1 MHWPR
6 LTLHDSTPVGFW
18 REREA
23 RKTQN
28 NVKENRGERKVNVWV
43 VIMET
48 GKDCHTG
55 QSKMETS
62 HQGLLCRRARRRKMK
77 ELFKNLSVCP
87 WNLWWKRKRA
97 REWYGYLCK
106 VGQDS
111 PDFWTHGRAPTPPK
125 KKTRGTGRKRTCTE
139 AADPVKFLQ
148 LTLSRSGKN
157 SVKNSWIRIQIRIS
171 TKVEW
176 FIAIVNYQK
185 FDNKSST
192 TSWLIGKILLEL
204 PISQWQKFLEK
215 FLYPPHDSAHHQNL
229 ISCW

>member
-1 MHWPR
+1 MVR
-6 LTLHDSTPVGFW
+6 LFVQSG
-18 REREA
+18 
-23 RKTQN
+23 
-28 NVKENRGERKVNVWV
+28 
-43 VIMET
+43 
-48 GKDCHTG
+48 TG
-55 QSKMETS
+55 QP
-62 HQGLLCRRARRRKMK
+62 Q
-77 ELFKNLSVCP
+77 
-87 WNLWWKRKRA
+87 
-97 REWYGYLCK
+97 
-106 VGQDS
+106 
-111 PDFWTHGRAPTPPK
+111 FWTHRRAPTPPK

-139 AADPVKFLQ
+139 AAAADPVKFLQ
-148 LTLSRSGKN
+148 LPLSRSGKN

-215 FLYPPHDSAHHQNL
+215 FLYPPHDSAHRQNL